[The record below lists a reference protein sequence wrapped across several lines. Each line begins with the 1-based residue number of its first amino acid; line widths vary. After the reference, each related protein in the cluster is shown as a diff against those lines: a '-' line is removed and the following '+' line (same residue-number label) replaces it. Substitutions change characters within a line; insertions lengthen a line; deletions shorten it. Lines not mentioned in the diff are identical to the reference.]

1 MLEHR
6 RYGGAMTKFGVQLPN
21 FSGGAAKVSGRPDGL
36 GAALAR

>member
-6 RYGGAMTKFGVQLPN
+6 RYCGVTTKFGVQLPN